1 MKTLCIVICHCVGWQ
16 PVINAI
22 PCICCGI
29 LALVMLYFLLRFVVA
44 PLIAN
49 RNERK
54 IKELNHEY
62 EKEMSSLKK
71 DNDELNEKVKRLNC
85 PQDAEEC
92 QKQLVAEKDKN
103 EKLIKEN
110 ENLKKQIVELEKKT
124 LEESNKAYLR
134 IIENI
139 VKCIH

>member
-1 MKTLCIVICHCVGWQ
+1 MKTLCIVICHCIGWQ

-62 EKEMSSLKK
+62 EKKIKESETKEQDERLNRRIREFESIELTKLILGKLNSGDDINKIRTDYESLKTSF
-71 DNDELNEKVKRLNC
+71 DEL
-85 PQDAEEC
+85 
-92 QKQLVAEKDKN
+92 KN
-103 EKLIKEN
+103 KLATSVTVN
-110 ENLKKQIVELEKKT
+110 VEQ
-124 LEESNKAYLR
+124 N
-134 IIENI
+134 NGQ
-139 VKCIH
+139 